1 MDLVAGRLE
10 ADLHTIQET
19 DLVLIQGEGIIRL
32 DLSTWSVVLKFMHL
46 CISIEVS

>member
-1 MDLVAGRLE
+1 MLGQERETMDLLAGRLE

-32 DLSTWSVVLKFMHL
+32 DLSTGSFSV
-46 CISIEVS
+46 EVS

>member
-32 DLSTWSVVLKFMHL
+32 GLCTGSVALKLMHL
-46 CISIEVS
+46 PISTGVS